1 MLDTDLSGDT
11 VLSHLKTRW
20 LGQTYEF
27 VPEIGSTNDELKRRA
42 AGGGPAEPPDG
53 AVLLTDYQSA
63 GRGRLDRRWEA
74 PPGSSLLFSTLLRL
88 NWSPE
93 QAGWLTMIAG
103 LSAARAIETTT
114 GIAARLKWPN
124 DVVVE
129 AGGEWCK
136 LGGLL
141 VDTVLG
147 SGGQVETAVLG
158 IGLNVNIP
166 QAALPEA
173 ATPPTSLL
181 AIRQEPVERLPL
193 LVACLS
199 ELERWVDTARGGSS
213 PATAWNGM
221 LVTLGQAVTVSDA
234 GQGEPLRGMAEA
246 TDSWGRLLV
255 RDTAGKLHTIAA
267 GDVTLRGS

>member
-1 MLDTDLSGDT
+1 MLDTDLSASAVHT
-11 VLSHLKTRW
+11 SLTTRW

-27 VPEIGSTNDELKRRA
+27 VSEIGSTNDELKRRTA
-42 AGGGPAEPPDG
+42 AGGPTAPPDG

-124 DVVVE
+124 DVVVG
-129 AGGEWCK
+129 AGGEWRK

-147 SGGQVETAVLG
+147 SSGQVQTAVVG

-166 QAALPEA
+166 QATLPEA
-173 ATPPTSLL
+173 ATPATSLL
-181 AIRQEPVERLPL
+181 AIQQEPVERLPL
-193 LVACLS
+193 LVACLG
-199 ELERWVDTARGGSS
+199 ELERSVDAARAGSS

-221 LVTLGQAVTVSDA
+221 LVTLGQPVTVSRA

-255 RDTAGKLHTIAA
+255 RDASGKLHTIAA
-267 GDVTLRGS
+267 GDVTLRGR